1 MSVHKTNL
9 LSSSMISS
17 YSKSTNAEVLK
28 KSRKNT
34 PASSSSSSS
43 SSSMAI
49 DWSSSDWEGKSGSQ
63 GVVGGNGGGVDARE
77 RHKLAERERR
87 KSMRELFLSLHSL
100 LPHSNTVRKEQSAI
114 LDEIIKYIP
123 IVAARLRSLQNRKDS
138 SSNSSNHSS
147 LTSSASSS
155 KLSSTVLS
163 KSKSKSYSSVPSVQ
177 VSDRDNKNNNS
188 KNSATSAVA
197 NTIIDCDIRVAPEPS
212 SSVAIRIRGDR
223 VNVSLSDSKG
233 TSHTLLLSAVLDDLE
248 NHQLELVRSTHCRDG
263 SKVLHHSES
272 KICDGLDK
280 SPNLLKSRLHD
291 LARKLHKLRKSTSLK
306 RTFDQIE

>member
-1 MSVHKTNL
+1 
-9 LSSSMISS
+9 
-17 YSKSTNAEVLK
+17 
-28 KSRKNT
+28 
-34 PASSSSSSS
+34 
-43 SSSMAI
+43 MAI

-63 GVVGGNGGGVDARE
+63 GGGVAARE

-114 LDEIIKYIP
+114 LDEIIKHIP
-123 IVAARLRSLQNRKDS
+123 IAAARLRSLQNRKDNNS
-138 SSNSSNHSS
+138 NNNSSNRSS
-147 LTSSASSS
+147 LTSSSSSS
-155 KLSSTVLS
+155 KLSSSSVLS
-163 KSKSKSYSSVPSVQ
+163 KTKSSKSYSSVPPVQ
-177 VSDRDNKNNNS
+177 VSDRDNKNI
-188 KNSATSAVA
+188 KNSATSAA
-197 NTIIDCDIRVAPEPS
+197 NTVIDCDIRVAPEPS
-212 SSVAIRIRGDR
+212 SSVVIRVRGDR
-223 VNVSLSDSKG
+223 VNVSLSDTKG
-233 TSHTLLLSAVLDDLE
+233 TSQTLLLSAVLDELE

-280 SPNLLKSRLHD
+280 SPSLLKARLQE

>member
-1 MSVHKTNL
+1 
-9 LSSSMISS
+9 
-17 YSKSTNAEVLK
+17 
-28 KSRKNT
+28 
-34 PASSSSSSS
+34 
-43 SSSMAI
+43 MAI
-49 DWSSSDWEGKSGSQ
+49 DWSSSDWEGKSGSH
-63 GVVGGNGGGVDARE
+63 GVGGGGNGVDARE

-100 LPHSNTVRKEQSAI
+100 LPHANTVRKEQSAI

-123 IVAARLRSLQNRKDS
+123 IAAARLRSLQNRKDN

-155 KLSSTVLS
+155 KLSSTILS
-163 KSKSKSYSSVPSVQ
+163 KTKSKSKSYSSVPSVQ
-177 VSDRDNKNNNS
+177 VSDRDNKNNN

-197 NTIIDCDIRVAPEPS
+197 STIIDCDIRVAPEPS

-233 TSHTLLLSAVLDDLE
+233 TSHTLLLSAVLDELE

-280 SPNLLKSRLHD
+280 SPNLLKSKLQE

>member
-1 MSVHKTNL
+1 
-9 LSSSMISS
+9 MIRS
-17 YSKSTNAEVLK
+17 YSKSNTETIERQ
-28 KSRKNT
+28 SRQNT
-34 PASSSSSSS
+34 SSSSSSS
-43 SSSMAI
+43 SPPMAI

-63 GVVGGNGGGVDARE
+63 GERVDARE

-123 IVAARLRSLQNRKDS
+123 IAAARLHSLQNRKDNNS
-138 SSNSSNHSS
+138 NNNSSNR
-147 LTSSASSS
+147 SSS
-155 KLSSTVLS
+155 SSSSSVLS
-163 KSKSKSYSSVPSVQ
+163 KTKSYSSVPHVQ
-177 VSDRDNKNNNS
+177 VSDLDNKNNK
-188 KNSATSAVA
+188 KNSATSAA
-197 NTIIDCDIRVAPEPS
+197 NTVIDCDIRVAPEPS
-212 SSVAIRIRGDR
+212 SSVAIRVRGDR
-223 VNVSLSDSKG
+223 VNVSLSDTKG
-233 TSHTLLLSAVLDDLE
+233 TSQTLLLSAVLDELQ
-248 NHQLELVRSTHCRDG
+248 NYQLELVRSTHCRDG

-280 SPNLLKSRLHD
+280 SPSLLKARLQE

>member
-1 MSVHKTNL
+1 
-9 LSSSMISS
+9 MISS
-17 YSKSTNAEVLK
+17 YSKSTNTEALSRVFK
-28 KSRKNT
+28 KPRKNT
-34 PASSSSSSS
+34 PASSSS

-63 GVVGGNGGGVDARE
+63 GVGGGGNGVDARE

-100 LPHSNTVRKEQSAI
+100 LPHANTVRKEQSAI

-123 IVAARLRSLQNRKDS
+123 IAAARLRSLENRKDS

-155 KLSSTVLS
+155 KLSKT
-163 KSKSKSYSSVPSVQ
+163 KSKSKSYSSVQ

-233 TSHTLLLSAVLDDLE
+233 TSHTLLLSAVLDELE

-280 SPNLLKSRLHD
+280 SPNLLKSRLQE